1 MKLIFS
7 LLILMFSNLVW
18 SDIYVVTNINN
29 PIESLTQ
36 KDVRDFYLGRR
47 KSFSGSDFTVILDR
61 SPDSE
66 LRAEFFF
73 TLTGMQL
80 RQVDAFWARLV
91 FAGRMLP
98 LKTVESN
105 EDLLAM
111 VAGEVNSIGYT
122 KTRPNPKKVK
132 TLLVIRAEDKQ

>member
-1 MKLIFS
+1 MRLMLVVL
-7 LLILMFSNLVW
+7 LLIYSNLGW

-29 PIESLTQ
+29 PYNKLTE

-47 KSFSGSDFTVILDR
+47 KSFSGTDFTLIIDR
-61 SPDSE
+61 KSDSE
-66 LRAEFFF
+66 LRADFFK

-98 LKTVESN
+98 LKEVDNNRDVLE
-105 EDLLAM
+105 M
-111 VAGEVNSIGYT
+111 VAAEVNSIGYT
-122 KTRPNPKKVK
+122 NTKPNHAKVK
-132 TLLVIRAEDKQ
+132 TLLVLAREP